1 MTEPDA
7 ELVRRAQQ
15 GDAAA
20 FDFLVRRYFRAVY
33 AIALA
38 ETRDPR
44 DAEDVSQET
53 MIRALERLDDCR
65 QPDRF
70 NAWLFR
76 IARNSARSHGRREA
90 VRATSSLDLAQSASS
105 DSDPSR
111 DAERAE
117 LRNRLTAALATLT
130 GIQRE
135 VVLLHD
141 LEQWKHREIAESLGI
156 PEGTVRS
163 HLFFARRALRA
174 QLGGIAHAE
183 ELDGSGTD

>member
-1 MTEPDA
+1 M
-7 ELVRRAQQ
+7 
-15 GDAAA
+15 
-20 FDFLVRRYFRAVY
+20 
-33 AIALA
+33 
-38 ETRDPR
+38 
-44 DAEDVSQET
+44 
-53 MIRALERLDDCR
+53 
-65 QPDRF
+65 
-70 NAWLFR
+70 
-76 IARNSARSHGRREA
+76 
-90 VRATSSLDLAQSASS
+90 RATSSLDLAQSASS

>member
-1 MTEPDA
+1 MSEPDA

-20 FDFLVRRYFRAVY
+20 FESLVRRYFRAVY

-53 MIRALERLDDCR
+53 VLRALERIEDCR

-76 IARNSARSHGRREA
+76 IARNSARSHGRRES
-90 VRATSSLDLAQSASS
+90 VRATAPLEVALSASS
-105 DSDPSR
+105 DSDPAR
-111 DAERAE
+111 DAERAQ
-117 LRNRLTAALATLT
+117 LRERLTAALATLT
-130 GIQRE
+130 AVQRE

-141 LEQWKHREIAESLGI
+141 LEQWKHREIATVLGI

-174 QLGGIAHAE
+174 QLGGTAHAE
-183 ELDGSGTD
+183 ETNGPGTD

>member
-1 MTEPDA
+1 MSEPDA

-20 FDFLVRRYFRAVY
+20 FDSLVRRYFRAVY

-38 ETRDPR
+38 ETRNSR
-44 DAEDVSQET
+44 DAEDVSQDT
-53 MIRALERLDDCR
+53 MLRALERLDDCR

-76 IARNSARSHGRREA
+76 IARNSARSHGRRES
-90 VRATSSLDLAQSASS
+90 VRAAAPLEVALNASGNA
-105 DSDPSR
+105 DPAR
-111 DAERAE
+111 DTERSQ
-117 LRNRLTAALATLT
+117 LRDRLTTALATLT
-130 GIQRE
+130 AIQRE

-141 LEQWKHREIAESLGI
+141 LEQWKHREIAEVLGI

-163 HLFFARRALRA
+163 HLFFARRALRT
-174 QLGGIAHAE
+174 QLGGTAYAEDAH
-183 ELDGSGTD
+183 GSGTD